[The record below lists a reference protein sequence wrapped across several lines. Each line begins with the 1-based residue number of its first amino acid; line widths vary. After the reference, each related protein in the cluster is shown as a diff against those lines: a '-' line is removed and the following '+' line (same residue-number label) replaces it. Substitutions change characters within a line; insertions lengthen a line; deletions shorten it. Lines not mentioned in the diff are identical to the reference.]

1 MPFRSILSD
10 ASLRHRH
17 PPPLGHCPAGARS
30 PTRPRASALLL
41 ALGLFVAG
49 GLSAES
55 TVEKSVQAEI
65 SQQASAT
72 SEASASREASRSP
85 AAKPAPR
92 SPDAPSAPRPTRDDW
107 ALQPGKPLK
116 DDAGPAVERRWMR
129 NRKNGPLGVRMML
142 PEGFEHSDILMKRGN
157 DERWARPNWDD
168 RDWEVVTENGLPAR
182 TGIFWIR
189 YRIRG
194 PGRLP
199 GGITQKVGAAFELY
213 WDGKLVGRS
222 GEPADEADGEEPG
235 KLDTTFS
242 IPAEWLVPDGKPR
255 KPAKGAKPVEPVR
268 EYVVAMRMSNHL
280 YGFPGE
286 RTDLQVYFTTPD
298 GFMAEN
304 QRTAIETAIAA
315 GGMSMVAL
323 AGLTLWLV
331 ALRRPVLLLFTGLCA
346 CAAITQFMTMARSL
360 GSYDYDWHYP
370 FRLGMVYLAGVLGA
384 CLIAF
389 VGMHFK
395 VPRLRWLLG
404 VHLGLMILIL
414 MWPRELHHVP
424 LSERSGMVMLVAFLI
439 SAAAAGWAAWRQ
451 ERGALMVLAGC
462 LMSAFVGG
470 RFIEGR
476 FFPAFLPTMIGL
488 LGAVALRLRAEA
500 RAAQETRLAATR
512 LELELLKKNLQPHFL
527 LNSLTALAEVVE
539 RDPTVAGKLIGDL
552 AGVFR
557 ALGRMSGEKQVS
569 VAQELDLCR
578 AHLRVMSIR
587 TGVEWRLE
595 THNVVPDHA
604 VPPALFLT
612 LIENGYIHQRVRGG
626 AGIFELT
633 AEPREGGTT
642 YTFVSPGEIK
652 VQPDRADG
660 GTGLRYVKARLEE
673 SFPGRWSFAHG
684 PHPAGGWAT
693 VIELWRRGHAT

>member
-1 MPFRSILSD
+1 M
-10 ASLRHRH
+10 ALRFA
-17 PPPLGHCPAGARS
+17 PLPVALAALAAG
-30 PTRPRASALLL
+30 LM
-41 ALGLFVAG
+41 
-49 GLSAES
+49 AETTQS
-55 TVEKSVQAEI
+55 S
-65 SQQASAT
+65 SAT
-72 SEASASREASRSP
+72 RSASHSATAEESASKNRFAEQSQKP
-85 AAKPAPR
+85 PSTARPIKDEWKIPSKPSAAK
-92 SPDAPSAPRPTRDDW
+92 SPDKTSLVP
-107 ALQPGKPLK
+107 
-116 DDAGPAVERRWMR
+116 ERRWL
-129 NRKNGPLGVRMML
+129 NDDKNGPISVRITL
-142 PEGFEHSDILMKRGN
+142 PDDFEHSDVLMKRGD
-157 DERWARPNWDD
+157 DERWAEPGWDD
-168 RDWEVVTENGLPAR
+168 SDWEVVTKTGLPAR

-194 PGRLP
+194 NGRP
-199 GGITQKVGAAFELY
+199 PSGVAQKVGAAFEFY

-222 GEPADEADGEEPG
+222 GEPAGSRADEEPG
-235 KLDTTFS
+235 KLDTNFS
-242 IPAEWLVPDGKPR
+242 IPAEWFLPESPISRKIIKSS
-255 KPAKGAKPVEPVR
+255 KPAATDTEHVI
-268 EYVVAMRMSNHL
+268 ALRMSNHR
-280 YGFPGE
+280 YGFPGN
-286 RTDLQVYFTTPD
+286 RTDMQVSFTSLD
-298 GFMAEN
+298 RRLAES
-304 QRTAIETAIAA
+304 QRTVIETALAA
-315 GGMSMVAL
+315 GAMSMVAL

-331 ALRRPVLLLFTGLCA
+331 ALRRTLLLLFTGLCA
-346 CAAITQFMTMARSL
+346 CAAVTQFMTMARFL

-404 VHLGLMILIL
+404 GHVVAAGLIL
-414 MWPRELHHVP
+414 AWPREVFFLP
-424 LSERSGMVMLVAFLI
+424 LSERSGLVMLVAFLL
-439 SAAAAGWAAWRQ
+439 SAATAGWAAWRRQ
-451 ERGALMVLAGC
+451 PGAFMVLAGC
-462 LMSAFVGG
+462 LLSAIHGG

-488 LGAVALRLRAEA
+488 LGAVAVRLRAET
-500 RAAQETRLAATR
+500 RAAQEAHLAATR

-539 RDPTVAGKLIGDL
+539 RDPTIAGRLIADL

-557 ALGRMSGEKQVS
+557 ALARMSGEKQVS
-569 VAQELDLCR
+569 LAQELDLCR

-595 THNVVPDHA
+595 TRGVAPESA

-612 LIENGYIHQRVRGG
+612 LIENGYIHQRVRERT
-626 AGIFELT
+626 AIFELG
-633 AEPREGGTT
+633 AVERPDATT

-652 VQPDRADG
+652 VQPDRPDG

-693 VIELWRRGHAT
+693 VIELRRRSRPA